1 MGENK
6 FLDKVKFFMGMS
18 TDSGDDEYDDEF
30 DDAKDNDYG
39 SAKPQPTANSLYPSG
54 NISATRNP
62 SYGSSSYNQAQGA
75 GSSKLVNINKPMA
88 SSGPVGLNMKVII
101 FQPTSFDDTKTIVDN
116 LKNKKP
122 VILNIEA
129 MEKEMAQKIFNF
141 CSGALYALDGHIQ
154 QIAQGIFILAP
165 TNVDV
170 SGDLKSELES
180 KGMFNLSGGGRE

>member
-18 TDSGDDEYDDEF
+18 TDSADDEYEDEF

-39 SAKPQPTANSLYPSG
+39 STKPQPTANSLYPQG
-54 NISATRNP
+54 NISASRNP
-62 SYGSSSYNQAQGA
+62 SYGASSYSQAQGS
-75 GSSKLVNINKPMA
+75 GSSKLININKPMA
-88 SSGPVGLNMKVII
+88 GGAVGPNMKVII
-101 FQPTSFDDTKTIVDN
+101 FQPNSFDDTKIIVDN

-122 VILNIEA
+122 VILNIES
-129 MEKEMAQKIFNF
+129 MEKDMAQKIFNF

-154 QIAQGIFILAP
+154 QISTGIFILAP

-170 SGDLKSELES
+170 SGDLKNELES
-180 KGMFNLSGGGRE
+180 KGVFNWSGAGRE